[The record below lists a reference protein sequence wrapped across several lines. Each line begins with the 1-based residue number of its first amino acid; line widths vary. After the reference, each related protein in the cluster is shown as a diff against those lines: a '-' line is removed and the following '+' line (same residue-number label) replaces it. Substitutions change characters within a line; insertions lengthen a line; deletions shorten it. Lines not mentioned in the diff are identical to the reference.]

1 MTPITIIVSPEPR
14 NPAHPPQRAR
24 FVTAVECPERALGA
38 FSNPLC
44 SAARV
49 LLSEGVQPETVLR
62 MRHAGSDTI
71 ALTAT
76 VGTAAGLDVREE
88 TGDGKP
94 RFVEWKPFKRS
105 KLGWPAAADLA
116 ATSELALGSLPVDG
130 VP

>member
-1 MTPITIIVSPEPR
+1 MTQPSIAIIVSPEPR

-24 FVTAVECPERALGA
+24 FVTAVECPGRALGA
-38 FSNPLC
+38 FPNPLC

-62 MRHAGSDTI
+62 MRHVGSDTI

-94 RFVEWKPFKRS
+94 RFVQWRRFEPVW
-105 KLGWPAAADLA
+105 LGEAA
-116 ATSELALGSLPVDG
+116 
-130 VP
+130 